1 MNHPEAACG
10 RLPRGDTGGPAKAD
24 PRCPLGLIGLAL
36 AAMVATAAH
45 AGPAGTTTVA
55 MTPMAGEAVT
65 SIRGITRCAAD
76 LGLGLA
82 VAGRIAEVK
91 VREGQEVRPGDV
103 LMRLDQA
110 AEQLDVERR
119 RVQWQG
125 SAEMTIAQA
134 KKDTAETQLAAAK
147 RVYQQ
152 SQGISR
158 EELDNRELVHANAV
172 AELEKLRTTKE
183 MERLDYL
190 TAKENLER
198 RTLRAPS
205 PGIVTRLAKLTGESV
220 QAHETALRLC
230 DLSSI
235 QFVVN
240 VPAQASEKLRQ
251 GGTVQLQ
258 VGQPPAPVRG
268 KLTFVSPVV
277 DSASGLREV
286 KVDLIQPGPQVRPGV
301 QASLELG
308 R

>member
-1 MNHPEAACG
+1 MDGMGSGHFCRRMTVLLGAVAAASFAQAA
-10 RLPRGDTGGPAKAD
+10 PPVASTTAMAPASVAMAMPAGDTG
-24 PRCPLGLIGLAL
+24 
-36 AAMVATAAH
+36 TAA
-45 AGPAGTTTVA
+45 A
-55 MTPMAGEAVT
+55 

-76 LGLGLA
+76 LGLGLS
-82 VAGRIAEVK
+82 VAGRIADVR
-91 VREGQEVRPGDV
+91 VREGQVVRTGDV

-125 SAEMTIAQA
+125 TAELTMAQA
-134 KKDTAETQLAAAK
+134 RKQTAEAQLAAGR
-147 RVYQQ
+147 RVYQE

-158 EELDNRELVHANAV
+158 EELDNRELVHANALSDV
-172 AELEKLRTTKE
+172 ERLKTTKE

-198 RTLRAPS
+198 RTLHAPS
-205 PGIVTRLAKLTGESV
+205 PGIVTRLVKLGGESV

-240 VPAQASEKLRQ
+240 VPAQAGERLRQ
-251 GGTVQLQ
+251 GATVNLQ
-258 VGQPPAPVRG
+258 VGQPPVPTRG
-268 KLTFVSPVV
+268 RLTFVSPVV
-277 DSASGLREV
+277 DAASGLREV
-286 KVDLIQPGPQVRPGV
+286 KIDLIQPGPQVRPGV
-301 QASLELG
+301 PATLELN